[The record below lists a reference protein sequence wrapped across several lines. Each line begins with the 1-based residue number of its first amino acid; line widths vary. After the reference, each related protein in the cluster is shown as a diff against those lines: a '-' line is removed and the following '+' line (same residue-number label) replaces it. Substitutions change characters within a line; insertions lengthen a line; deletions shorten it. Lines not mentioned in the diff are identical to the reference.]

1 MIEEV
6 AEALAAAAVVTGEA
20 VVASAVAVA
29 AVVAVSAVAV
39 AATEADAVVVAEAVV
54 ASAAPSVAVL
64 APALR
69 WWWSP
74 IPASQAS
81 TSSAARTTCFSRG
94 TQRSERASTTKREW
108 QSR

>member
-29 AVVAVSAVAV
+29 AVVAVAV